1 MSAEATIYEKLKQVR
16 VKEGI
21 DLPHPPNLRK
31 TITTS
36 SGEERKLVLRNYQQQ
51 MIVHLL
57 AMKRF
62 VVGDDTGLGKTVETI
77 GGLCQVWAR
86 KPDTKVVVLT
96 KKSVIPQWADE
107 LDRFTTG
114 VTILKGV
121 GTPKKRSKVHDEWE
135 QSTGPTVLIQGYT
148 SFCNDFTRVQ
158 HWEGH
163 ILVADEATVF
173 KTPTTRVH
181 KVCRHLSERAD
192 RVWALTATLIKNTL
206 MEGYGIYRVVIP
218 DHQISKM
225 SSSTFMS
232 TYCITQ
238 MQRIGRGRRVPVIV
252 GYHPRDITRFKEAI
266 DPYYLGR
273 PKHSVAKELPVL
285 TTKDVKVGLT
295 VFQQRKYDEALEG
308 LLEMGDG
315 DEKETTPL
323 TAITYCQEIVNH
335 PALIGFD
342 ADYDS
347 EKLDALM
354 EMVTEGGD
362 LHDEK
367 VIVFT
372 RFKTMVDV
380 AIPKLEKAGV
390 RCVRVTGSEGED
402 ERQAAQKAF
411 QDPKSDTRV
420 IFITMAGGDAIN
432 LQTAKALVFYD
443 TPWSAG
449 DYLQIL
455 GRMIRVG
462 SEHDRVYAIHLV
474 CRGTV
479 DERVQTVRRKKMN
492 LLESVLGKR
501 LKGEGEGIEGI
512 FEVKSDLL
520 EVYDGL
526 REDARSKR

>member
-1 MSAEATIYEKLKQVR
+1 M
-16 VKEGI
+16 
-21 DLPHPPNLRK
+21 
-31 TITTS
+31 
-36 SGEERKLVLRNYQQQ
+36 
-51 MIVHLL
+51 
-57 AMKRF
+57 
-62 VVGDDTGLGKTVETI
+62 
-77 GGLCQVWAR
+77 
-86 KPDTKVVVLT
+86 
-96 KKSVIPQWADE
+96 
-107 LDRFTTG
+107 
-114 VTILKGV
+114 
-121 GTPKKRSKVHDEWE
+121 
-135 QSTGPTVLIQGYT
+135 
-148 SFCNDFTRVQ
+148 
-158 HWEGH
+158 
-163 ILVADEATVF
+163 
-173 KTPTTRVH
+173 
-181 KVCRHLSERAD
+181 
-192 RVWALTATLIKNTL
+192 
-206 MEGYGIYRVVIP
+206 
-218 DHQISKM
+218 
-225 SSSTFMS
+225 
-232 TYCITQ
+232 
-238 MQRIGRGRRVPVIV
+238 
-252 GYHPRDITRFKEAI
+252 
-266 DPYYLGR
+266 
-273 PKHSVAKELPVL
+273 
-285 TTKDVKVGLT
+285 
-295 VFQQRKYDEALEG
+295 FQQRKYNEALEG
-308 LLEMGDG
+308 LLELGDG

-323 TAITYCQEIVNH
+323 TAIIYCQEIVNH

-347 EKLDALM
+347 EKLNALM

-402 ERQAAQKAF
+402 ERQEASKAF

-479 DERVQTVRRKKMN
+479 DERVQAVRRKKMN

-501 LKGEGEGIEGI
+501 LKGEGAGIEGI

-520 EVYDGL
+520 EVFDGL
-526 REDARSKR
+526 REDARSQR